1 MNELPTDPGQELSTF
16 TDLFVSVLWK
26 PIEPKET
33 AQKKQK
39 KNPAAMIVQSSS
51 SIIFIHVSYII

>member
-16 TDLFVSVLWK
+16 TDLFVSVPWK

-33 AQKKQK
+33 AKKK

>member
-16 TDLFVSVLWK
+16 TDLFVSVPWK

-33 AQKKQK
+33 AKKKEKPSCNDRTKQLLY
-39 KNPAAMIVQSSS
+39 NLYPR
-51 SIIFIHVSYII
+51 